1 MDTGAEWSLLPH
13 QSSSPSS
20 GPQLQ
25 GAAGRPITSWGFK
38 QVDLLFGSDNFSFN
52 FLLAGVTRPI
62 LGIDFLSAHGLLAEP
77 ARRRVLKATDLAVI
91 GGSKNG
97 GNSGLIAHLSTVDP
111 EVRKLLSASP
121 AALSVNNMP
130 GGRALHGVS
139 HPIETTGRPVFAK
152 ACRLDSE
159 KLPQAKEE
167 FAALEKVGIIRR
179 SDSQWASPLH
189 MVRKYDGSWRP
200 CDDYRRLNLVTR
212 PDRYPLPNLQDFSAK
227 LEGCQFF
234 SVVDLVKGY
243 HQIPVATDNIP
254 KTAIITPFGL
264 FEYVAMPFGLRKAAQ
279 LFRHLMDHLFS
290 KYGFVFLYLDDILIA
305 SKSRSEHLQHL

>member
-1 MDTGAEWSLLPH
+1 MLSGSPLIYLRDKLSGSLFLVDTGAEWSLLPH

-25 GAAGRPITSWGFK
+25 GAASCPIASWGFK
-38 QVDLLFGSDNFSFN
+38 QVDLLFGSDNVSFN

-77 ARRRVLKATDLAVI
+77 ARRRVLKATDLAII

-152 ACRLDSE
+152 ACCLDSE
-159 KLPQAKEE
+159 KLAQAKEE
-167 FAALEKVGIIRR
+167 FTALEKAGIIRQ

-189 MVRKYDGSWRP
+189 MVRK
-200 CDDYRRLNLVTR
+200 
-212 PDRYPLPNLQDFSAK
+212 
-227 LEGCQFF
+227 
-234 SVVDLVKGY
+234 
-243 HQIPVATDNIP
+243 
-254 KTAIITPFGL
+254 
-264 FEYVAMPFGLRKAAQ
+264 
-279 LFRHLMDHLFS
+279 
-290 KYGFVFLYLDDILIA
+290 
-305 SKSRSEHLQHL
+305 